1 MSTELLIYTENYE
14 RGGGNKF
21 LLNVLKIL
29 SGSFSEITVATNCNG
44 IFYEEQKNL
53 PNKVNFVELNL
64 FSSQGISFKTTKWA
78 SDNIQVRRLILG
90 LVRVFTPLIVLIQAI
105 QMTKFFL
112 QVRPKRVI
120 VFNGGYPGA
129 LSCLVV
135 TLISR
140 LFTREVSISIVSM
153 PTPYRGL
160 GKFFARFV
168 DKLVWK
174 ACTNVI
180 SNCKAIE
187 NSLEQSRGLPKLQ
200 TNKFIYT
207 GLEDIPI
214 FYEKYSSKKPSED
227 YLVLGYIGRI
237 VAGKGIWLLV
247 EAFIK
252 LHEIYKNLKLEIYG
266 EGEDL
271 DKLIYKVSEL
281 NLDDWILVK
290 GHYFGEISEVL
301 NGIDIF
307 VSPSYWEGLPYT
319 IIEALRS
326 GVVVV
331 ATEVG
336 GTSEAITNGVNG
348 ILVPIG
354 SSQSLFCAIESL
366 INNSQ
371 LIEKLSFGAR
381 DTYLKKFSYKLFEE
395 EIRDIF
401 LC

>member
-1 MSTELLIYTENYE
+1 M
-14 RGGGNKF
+14 
-21 LLNVLKIL
+21 
-29 SGSFSEITVATNCNG
+29 
-44 IFYEEQKNL
+44 
-53 PNKVNFVELNL
+53 
-64 FSSQGISFKTTKWA
+64 
-78 SDNIQVRRLILG
+78 
-90 LVRVFTPLIVLIQAI
+90 
-105 QMTKFFL
+105 
-112 QVRPKRVI
+112 
-120 VFNGGYPGA
+120 
-129 LSCLVV
+129 
-135 TLISR
+135 
-140 LFTREVSISIVSM
+140 
-153 PTPYRGL
+153 
-160 GKFFARFV
+160 
-168 DKLVWK
+168 
-174 ACTNVI
+174 
-180 SNCKAIE
+180 
-187 NSLEQSRGLPKLQ
+187 
-200 TNKFIYT
+200 
-207 GLEDIPI
+207 
-214 FYEKYSSKKPSED
+214 
-227 YLVLGYIGRI
+227 
-237 VAGKGIWLLV
+237 
-247 EAFIK
+247 
-252 LHEIYKNLKLEIYG
+252 
-266 EGEDL
+266 

-336 GTSEAITNGVNG
+336 GTSEANTNGVNG